1 MAWRTPSDQVVTQFT
16 ASEMQL
22 QFTVIHCIRCNSKY
36 YFHLVTIWC
45 ISKHQMLLHLTILLP
60 SCHHSLRREDFGVQ
74 QFPFCHNLRRLLMQR
89 APQFDLIFV
98 TIHFAGCT
106 ICTAPVFFCNFTI
119 SGLNSSSPWFHFIFF
134 LRCNPTLACSS
145 NSLRCNSL
153 DWKAWLA
160 IAYWLHSNFL
170 DCMQLQLLL

>member
-45 ISKHQMLLHLTILLP
+45 ISKHQMQLHLTILLP
-60 SCHHSLRREDFGVQ
+60 KCHHSLRREDFGVQ
-74 QFPFCHNLRRLLMQR
+74 QFPFCHDLRRLLMQR

-134 LRCNPTLACSS
+134 WGATQL
-145 NSLRCNSL
+145 
-153 DWKAWLA
+153 WLVLPIHWAA
-160 IAYWLHSNFL
+160 IHLIE
-170 DCMQLQLLL
+170 